1 MRISESNGET
11 KVIAEKVQVEDVF
24 DTYPSYRVVVTAKR
38 ENRYAEG
45 LRYLHIGW
53 YIKGEERMVRLWY
66 INGRESVSLNK
77 VLKTAL
83 KSYTFKSD
91 VTFTDVLS
99 ELKRYFE
106 ECGFSGIE
114 PKWYTL
120 RIPSPEQIRKMAIQC
135 E

>member
-1 MRISESNGET
+1 MRISESNGEA
-11 KVIAEKVQVEDVF
+11 KVIAEKVRVEDVF
-24 DTYPSYRVVVTAKR
+24 DTFPAYRVVVEAKR
-38 ENRYAEG
+38 ENRDAEE
-45 LRYLHIGW
+45 LRFLLIGW
-53 YIKGEERMVRLWY
+53 YVKGEERTVRLWY

-91 VTFTDVLS
+91 VTITDVLS

-120 RIPSPEQIRKMAIQC
+120 RIPSTEQIRKMTIQC